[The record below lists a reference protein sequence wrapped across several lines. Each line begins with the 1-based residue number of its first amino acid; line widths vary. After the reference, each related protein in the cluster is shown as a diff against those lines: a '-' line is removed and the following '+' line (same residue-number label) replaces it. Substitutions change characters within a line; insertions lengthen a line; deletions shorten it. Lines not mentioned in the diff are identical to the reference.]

1 MIVAIEPHE
10 PGLQPGFRYCPDAV
24 ENDAGNFADGLLKSR
39 FLLPSLFAQAI
50 PSPTEQHNDPDL

>member
-1 MIVAIEPHE
+1 MSLDCSPDCGPDFAIVPTRLRMTRGA
-10 PGLQPGFRYCPDAV
+10 
-24 ENDAGNFADGLLKSR
+24 FADGLLKSR